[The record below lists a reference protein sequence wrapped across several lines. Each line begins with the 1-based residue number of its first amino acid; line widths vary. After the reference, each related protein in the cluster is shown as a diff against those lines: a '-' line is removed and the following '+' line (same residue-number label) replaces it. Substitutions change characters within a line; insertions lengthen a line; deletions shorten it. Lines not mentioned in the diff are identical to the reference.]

1 MSLPQIGQL
10 VQVRNM
16 TFIVNDVSAAS
27 GDNDSSTACTKVTL
41 ECVDNDRLG
50 HIMEVIW
57 ERENAETRHI
67 YSDETF
73 PDVNG
78 PFDHPHCVDALELAI
93 LWSSPSAL
101 DGPKLM
107 SPFMGAIQIED
118 YQLEP
123 VSRALMLP
131 RVNLLIADD
140 VGLGKTIEAGLIVN
154 ELLARGRIR
163 KILIV
168 APASLTIQW
177 QAEMEEKF
185 QLGFKIIDREYLLN
199 LRREYGLNANPFTS
213 FPRLIISI
221 DYFKREQVKN
231 LFAQSDSGNN
241 ALKSW
246 DLLILD
252 EAHNAAPAGRQN
264 YVRDSDRTKLL
275 QAITPHFEHK
285 LFLTATPH
293 NGFTYSF
300 TALLELLDP
309 LRFNRGP
316 EVDQKQLDL
325 VMIRRLKENIM
336 NKNFAERVIG
346 AITIDS
352 GGSEA
357 KLFTLLNKYIRARLT
372 ASNTTQISF
381 AMTMLKKRLLSSPLA
396 FYRSIMW
403 HNFAIGEIDESNIS
417 DDRLLLKITQAAS
430 ETFSDDAEK
439 DEVEENA
446 VKEVTRAMRR
456 LGKEEKELL
465 AEITEL
471 AAAAYQKCDC
481 KALRLIEY
489 IKEKLFTGGVWNN
502 ERLIVF
508 TEYKDTMEYLSKI
521 LSSFADGEGRILTLS
536 GGAGSANREK
546 VKSEFQSDPRNSRV
560 RILIATD
567 AASEGLNLQHFC
579 RYLIHY
585 EIPWNPNKMEQRNG
599 RIDRHGQ
606 KSPQVFVNHFTYAN
620 NEDSLFLQVI
630 IEKVKTMRADMGA
643 ISDIIEKNI
652 EKVMLGRT
660 RVLELNESRREI
672 IKRDIKRDLTAKYDY
687 SALIDSFEE
696 SKKSMKINMANIRK
710 IVDNALKISGNR
722 GIEPVYDDALKNIC
736 GIVKDVPHAWHSVKK
751 HLKDKNG
758 NLLKLIFEPNKYL
771 EREDTAIMHLAHPLI
786 KYSISEFR
794 KQLFGF
800 NGQMS
805 RLTYKAMA
813 GLDKIALRA
822 TARYLIVGGSGRL
835 LHEEII
841 GVCGYPGE
849 SGGFK
854 HNRALDSALESKEFS
869 FPEISGA
876 LAGRIRAIIEE
887 NKKSINAEL
896 GARISERH
904 DRIERTLV
912 KKAAKDAETVE
923 KLIRE
928 RLDEIKKRLD
938 DFTNKTGGE
947 YMQLT
952 LFTEEEKQEF
962 RENMKW
968 LERRYEDLKARLA
981 KEPEDIKRRYQI
993 KDEKSFFLSITV
1005 YIPAEMAGEARG

>member
-16 TFIVNDVSAAS
+16 TFIVNDVAAAN
-27 GDNDSSTACTKVTL
+27 NDINPACTKVTL

-50 HIMEVIW
+50 HVMEVIW
-57 ERENAETRHI
+57 ERENDQTLHI

-73 PDVNG
+73 PDVNE
-78 PFDHPHCVDALELAI
+78 PFDHPDRVDALELAI
-93 LWSSPSAL
+93 LWSSPSVL

-154 ELLARGRIR
+154 ELLARGRIK

-185 QLGFKIIDREYLLN
+185 QLEFKIIDRDYLLN

-231 LFAQSDSGNN
+231 LFAQSDPGNN
-241 ALKSW
+241 TLKSW

-264 YVRDSDRTKLL
+264 YVKDSDRTKLL

-293 NGFTYSF
+293 NGFTNSF

-336 NKNFAERVIG
+336 NKNFAIRSIS
-346 AITIDS
+346 AITVDNNDTD
-352 GGSEA
+352 A
-357 KLFTLLNKYIRARLT
+357 NLFDLLNKYIKARLDT
-372 ASNTTQISF
+372 SNTTQISF

-403 HNFAIGEIDESNIS
+403 HNYAIGEIDESNVA
-417 DDRLLLKITQAAS
+417 DEKLLLKITQAAV
-430 ETFSDDAEK
+430 ETFSDDNEK
-439 DEVEENA
+439 DEFEENA
-446 VKEVTRAMRR
+446 VKEVTRVMKR
-456 LGKEEKELL
+456 LNEKEKALL
-465 AEITEL
+465 SEITRISSDS
-471 AAAAYQKCDC
+471 YQKHDQ
-481 KALRLIEY
+481 KALKLLEY
-489 IKEKLFTGGVWNN
+489 IKTRLFSVGGWNN
-502 ERLIVF
+502 ERLIIF
-508 TEYKDTMEYLSKI
+508 TEYKDSMEYLQNILAKI
-521 LSSFADGEGRILTLS
+521 DDGGRILTLS
-536 GGAGSANREK
+536 GGTDNTKREE
-546 VKSEFQSDPRNSRV
+546 VKYEFQTDPKKSRV

-579 RYLIHY
+579 RHLIHY

-606 KSPQVFVNHFTYAN
+606 KSPEVFINHFTYAN
-620 NEDSLFLQVI
+620 NEDSLFLQI
-630 IEKVKTMRADMGA
+630 IIDKVKTMREDMGA

-652 EKVMLGRT
+652 EKVMLGK
-660 RVLELNESRREI
+660 SRALDFNDNRRDI
-672 IKRDIKRDLTAKYDY
+672 IKRDIKRDIAAKYEY
-687 SALIDSFEE
+687 SGLIESFEE
-696 SKKSMKINMANIRK
+696 SKKSMKINLANIKK
-710 IVDNALKISGNR
+710 IVDNALKISGVK
-722 GIEPVYDDALKNIC
+722 GIEPVLDEGLKNMC
-736 GIVKDVPHAWHSVKK
+736 GIIKEVPLSWQSVKK

-786 KYSISEFR
+786 KFSISEFR
-794 KQLFGF
+794 KQLFSF
-800 NGQMS
+800 NSQMS
-805 RLTYKAMA
+805 RLTYKIVN
-813 GLDKIALRA
+813 GLDKVTIKAS
-822 TARYLIVGGSGRL
+822 ARYLIVGALGHL
-835 LHEEII
+835 LHEEVIS
-841 GVCGYPGE
+841 VYGYPGE
-849 SGGFK
+849 AGGFK
-854 HNRALDSALESKEFS
+854 HNKSLEAEVENKEFS
-869 FPEISGA
+869 YTEISTE
-876 LAGRIRAIIEE
+876 LAGKIRILIEK
-887 NKKSINAEL
+887 NKKNINAEI
-896 GARISERH
+896 GAKISGRH
-904 DRIERTLV
+904 EKIERTLA

-923 KLIRE
+923 KLIKE
-928 RLDEIKKRLD
+928 RINEIKKRLD
-938 DFTNKTGGE
+938 DFINKTGDE
-947 YMQLT
+947 YRQLT
-952 LFTEEEKQEF
+952 LFTEEEAQQF

-968 LERRYEDLKARLA
+968 LDYRLA
-981 KEPEDIKRRYQI
+981 ELKTRLVKEPEEITRHYQI

-1005 YIPAEMAGEARG
+1005 YIPSQLAGEARG

>member
-16 TFIVNDVSAAS
+16 TFIVNDVAAAGS
-27 GDNDSSTACTKVTL
+27 DMSPACTKVTL

-57 ERENAETRHI
+57 ERENDQTLHI

-73 PDVNG
+73 PDVND
-78 PFDHPHCVDALELAI
+78 PFDHPDRVDALELAI
-93 LWSSPSAL
+93 LWSSPSVL
-101 DGPKLM
+101 GGPKLM

-154 ELLARGRIR
+154 ELLARGRIK

-177 QAEMEEKF
+177 QSEMEEKF
-185 QLGFKIIDREYLLN
+185 QLEFKIIDRDYLLN

-231 LFAQSDSGNN
+231 LFAQSDPGNN

-264 YVRDSDRTKLL
+264 YVKDSDRTKLL

-316 EVDQKQLDL
+316 EVDQKQRDL

-336 NKNFAERVIG
+336 NKNFAVRSIV
-346 AITIDS
+346 AITIENNDTD
-352 GGSEA
+352 A
-357 KLFTLLNKYIRARLT
+357 KLFDLLNSYIKARLET
-372 ASNTTQISF
+372 SNTTQISF

-396 FYRSIMW
+396 FYRSIIW
-403 HNFAIGEIDESNIS
+403 HNYAIGEIDESNVA
-417 DDRLLLKITQAAS
+417 DEKLLLKITQAAI
-430 ETFSDDAEK
+430 ETFSDDNEK
-439 DEVEENA
+439 DELEENA
-446 VKEVTRAMRR
+446 VKEVTRVMKR
-456 LGKEEKELL
+456 LNEKEKTLL
-465 AEITEL
+465 SEITRISSDS
-471 AAAAYQKCDC
+471 YQKHDQ
-481 KALRLIEY
+481 KALKLLEY
-489 IKEKLFTGGVWNN
+489 IKNKLFSGGGWNN
-502 ERLIVF
+502 ERLIIF
-508 TEYKDTMEYLSKI
+508 TEYKDSMEYLKTILDKI
-521 LSSFADGEGRILTLS
+521 DDGGRILTLS
-536 GGAGSANREK
+536 GGTDNAKREE
-546 VKSEFQSDPRNSRV
+546 VKYEFQTDPEKSRV

-606 KSPQVFVNHFTYAN
+606 KSPEVFINHFIYAN

-630 IEKVKTMRADMGA
+630 IDKVRTMREDMGA

-652 EKVMLGRT
+652 EKVMLGKSRT
-660 RVLELNESRREI
+660 LDFNDNRRDI
-672 IKRDIKRDLTAKYDY
+672 IKRDIKRDIAAKYEY
-687 SALIDSFEE
+687 SGLIESFEE
-696 SKKSMKINMANIRK
+696 SKKSMKINLANIKK
-710 IVDNALKISGNR
+710 IVDNALKISGVK
-722 GIEPVYDDALKNIC
+722 GIEPVLDEGLKNMC
-736 GIVKDVPHAWHSVKK
+736 GLIKEVPLSWQSVKK

-786 KYSISEFR
+786 KFSISEFR
-794 KQLFGF
+794 KQLFSF
-800 NGQMS
+800 NSQMS
-805 RLTYKAMA
+805 RLTYKIVD
-813 GLDKIALRA
+813 GLDKVSIKAS
-822 TARYLIVGGSGRL
+822 ARYLVVGALGHL
-835 LHEEII
+835 LHEEVISVY
-841 GVCGYPGE
+841 GNPGE
-849 SGGFK
+849 TGGFK
-854 HNRALDSALESKEFS
+854 HNKSLEAELENKEFS
-869 FPEISGA
+869 YTEISTE
-876 LAGRIRAIIEE
+876 LAGKIRILIEK
-887 NKKSINAEL
+887 NKKNINAEI
-896 GARISERH
+896 GAKISDRH
-904 DRIERTLV
+904 EKIERTLA
-912 KKAAKDAETVE
+912 KKAEKDAETVE
-923 KLIRE
+923 KLINE
-928 RLDEIKKRLD
+928 RINEIKKRLD
-938 DFTNKTGGE
+938 DFMNKTGEE
-947 YMQLT
+947 YRQLP
-952 LFTEEEKQEF
+952 LFTEEEAQQF

-968 LERRYEDLKARLA
+968 LDYRLA
-981 KEPEDIKRRYQI
+981 ELKTRLIKEPEEITRHYQI

-1005 YIPAEMAGEARG
+1005 YIPAKLAGEARG